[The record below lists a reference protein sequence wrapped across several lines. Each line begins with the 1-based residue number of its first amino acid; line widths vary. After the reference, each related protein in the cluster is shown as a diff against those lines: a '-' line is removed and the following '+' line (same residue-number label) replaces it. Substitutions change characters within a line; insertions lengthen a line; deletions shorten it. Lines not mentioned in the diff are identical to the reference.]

1 MKLVL
6 RLAIVLSLIAVA
18 LAISW
23 YPWREPD
30 VDIGV
35 SQTVTLPEEP
45 PPAASEPQPDRP
57 NFRADRSGRAK
68 PQMSVADRRLADE
81 VVKLV
86 NAERAKARCPAVR
99 PDPKLAEAAL
109 AHSDDMAR
117 RGYFNHNAPDG
128 ADPWQ
133 RARAAGYQR
142 PTGENIAIGYPDA
155 RAVMTGWLASPGHRA
170 TIVNCRS
177 RALGVGL
184 ARNAGGTPYW
194 TQLFGA

>member
-35 SQTVTLPEEP
+35 SRTVTPPEDP
-45 PPAASEPQPDRP
+45 PPAASEPQVDRP
-57 NFRADRSGRAK
+57 NLRADRSGRGK
-68 PQMSVADRRLADE
+68 PQMSVADRKLADE

-86 NAERAKARCPAVR
+86 NAERAKARCPAVV
-99 PDPKLAEAAL
+99 PDPKLTEAAL

-117 RGYFNHNAPDG
+117 RGYFSHNAPDG

-133 RARAAGYQR
+133 RASAAGYQR

-155 RAVMTGWLASPGHRA
+155 RAVMSGWLASPGHRA
-170 TIVNCRS
+170 TIVNCNS